1 MGMARMA
8 KAPVIL
14 AGDIDRGGAF
24 AQLYGTVM
32 LLEPEERKMVKGL
45 IINKFRGD
53 KSILDPGVEM
63 IEDLCRI
70 PVVGVTPYMDVDIE
84 DEDSLSSR
92 LTAISRGTA
101 GTRCFADSAVIRF
114 PRLSIL
120 RTFMC
125 CRR

>member
-1 MGMARMA
+1 
-8 KAPVIL
+8 
-14 AGDIDRGGAF
+14 
-24 AQLYGTVM
+24 
-32 LLEPEERKMVKGL
+32 
-45 IINKFRGD
+45 
-53 KSILDPGVEM
+53 M

-92 LTAISRGTA
+92 LTAIPRGTQEH
-101 GTRCFADSAVIRF
+101 GVFFADIAVIRF